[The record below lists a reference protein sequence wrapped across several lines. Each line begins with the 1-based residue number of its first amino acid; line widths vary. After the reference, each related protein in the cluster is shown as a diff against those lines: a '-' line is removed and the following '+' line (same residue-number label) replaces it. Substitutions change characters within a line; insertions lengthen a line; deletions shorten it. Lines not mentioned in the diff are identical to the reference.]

1 MCHGGWQ
8 LSLLRTLEF
17 TRSWRLHQFPPL
29 PPSVHLSIQSL
40 STISRMKIVKDYD
53 KFSEE
58 FVCQPETLFPCVW
71 TGDKSAWL
79 VPRPRE
85 HEKPPWPSSDSVT
98 EEATSTVASINVF
111 SQKSPRSD
119 NILTFKQKIPVY
131 SGTLRAQHRPSP
143 NE

>member
-1 MCHGGWQ
+1 MMKKCVMAAD
-8 LSLLRTLEF
+8 
-17 TRSWRLHQFPPL
+17 SWVF
-29 PPSVHLSIQSL
+29 SVHLNSPGPDGSINFLHCRRVCICLYKVYLQFQEWKSW
-40 STISRMKIVKDYD
+40 KIMTK
-53 KFSEE
+53 